1 MRILVILDPPN
12 VRGTKMAYTAFRNF
26 LISDGYLRIGAEL
39 FMRIVTN
46 RKGAE
51 KHIRR
56 LQEYN
61 PGSGTVRILR
71 LTEKQ
76 FAKIQY
82 LTGGPNMQERTVG
95 SNVHIVL

>member
-1 MRILVILDPPN
+1 MRILVMLDPPN
-12 VRGTKMAYTAFRNF
+12 VRGTKMAYTALRNF
-26 LISDGYLRIGAEL
+26 LYADGYLRIGAEL

-46 RKGAE
+46 RKGAD

-56 LQEYN
+56 LQEYD

-76 FAKIQY
+76 FGKVQY
-82 LTGGPNMQERTVG
+82 LTGCPNEQESLVG
-95 SNVHIVL
+95 NNVHIAL